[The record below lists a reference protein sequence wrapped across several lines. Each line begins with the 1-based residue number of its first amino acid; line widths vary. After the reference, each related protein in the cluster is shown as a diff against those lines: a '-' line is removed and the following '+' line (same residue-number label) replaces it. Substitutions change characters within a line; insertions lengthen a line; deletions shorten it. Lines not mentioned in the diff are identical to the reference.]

1 MFDKRRFLKSV
12 IGLAIFLNLLVCL
25 HTAKGSNKTK
35 QKTAAY
41 DAYHEKFY
49 PDSNYIYAEID
60 GKVVSKV
67 KCERIYLDY
76 PEIVSRG
83 EANTAIGPNGWIWA
97 AVGYNVSRGK
107 AATGPERLFCSK
119 NGGKTWTSNTLPSTK
134 SCRLQAFTALK
145 DGSLITAI
153 GGQARKSIKIYVSKD
168 KGQTWQQTTTI
179 KAEPFE
185 GIGEGFMSM
194 TQLDDGRILFPVRR
208 WIRKTEEWI
217 PETKKNMLNRA
228 LGNHSVFVAKDGGK
242 SFTEAYTTFYQCAE
256 TQIIQLKSGNLLGA
270 FRHQRDRRWWDTTEN
285 LTALGAPDTPYPFKH
300 VFIGDSNDSGR
311 TWQNLRPVCDK
322 AGKALIGFGEC
333 HGQLVQTADGR
344 VVLVHG
350 NRYPSQHGEIRARV
364 SCDEGKTWLP
374 EVYHMAHGRGYA
386 SSVALPDGTIV
397 TITGEVAL
405 AKGPV
410 KTPCLVVAIRWKLPE
425 Q

>member
-1 MFDKRRFLKSV
+1 M
-12 IGLAIFLNLLVCL
+12 G
-25 HTAKGSNKTK
+25 T
-35 QKTAAY
+35 
-41 DAYHEKFY
+41 
-49 PDSNYIYAEID
+49 NY
-60 GKVVSKV
+60 
-67 KCERIYLDY
+67 
-76 PEIVSRG
+76 
-83 EANTAIGPNGWIWA
+83 
-97 AVGYNVSRGK
+97 
-107 AATGPERLFCSK
+107 
-119 NGGKTWTSNTLPSTK
+119 
-134 SCRLQAFTALK
+134 
-145 DGSLITAI
+145 
-153 GGQARKSIKIYVSKD
+153 
-168 KGQTWQQTTTI
+168 
-179 KAEPFE
+179 
-185 GIGEGFMSM
+185 
-194 TQLDDGRILFPVRR
+194 
-208 WIRKTEEWI
+208 
-217 PETKKNMLNRA
+217 
-228 LGNHSVFVAKDGGK
+228 
-242 SFTEAYTTFYQCAE
+242 
-256 TQIIQLKSGNLLGA
+256 
-270 FRHQRDRRWWDTTEN
+270 TTEN

>member
-1 MFDKRRFLKSV
+1 MSGKRRFLNSF

-25 HTAKGSNKTK
+25 HTAEGSNREKEMV
-35 QKTAAY
+35 AAY
-41 DAYHEKFY
+41 GAYHEKFY

-60 GKVVSKV
+60 GNVVSKV

-76 PEIVSRG
+76 PELVSRG

-107 AATGPERLFCSK
+107 AATGPERVFCSK
-119 NGGKTWTSNTLPSTK
+119 DGGRNWISNFLLSTK
-134 SCRLQAFTALK
+134 SCRLEAFTALK
-145 DGSLITAI
+145 DGSLIVAT
-153 GGQARKSIKIYVSKD
+153 GGGDRKSIRIYVSKD

-185 GIGEGFMSM
+185 QIGEGFMSM
-194 TQLDDGRILFPVRR
+194 TQIDDGRILFPLSR

-217 PETKKNMLNRA
+217 PETKRNMLNRA
-228 LGNHSVFVAKDGGK
+228 LKNHSVFVSKDGGK
-242 SFTEAYTTFYQCAE
+242 SFTEAYTTFYCCCE

-270 FRHQRDRRWWDTTEN
+270 FRHQRYRRWWDTKEN
-285 LTALGAPDTPYPFKH
+285 LAALGAPDTHLPFKH
-300 VFIGDSNDSGR
+300 VFIGDSNDGGR
-311 TWQNLRPVCDK
+311 TWQNLRPVRDK
-322 AGKALIGFGEC
+322 TGKALIGFGEC
-333 HGQLVQTADGR
+333 HGQLVQAADGR

-350 NRYPSQHGEIRARV
+350 NRYPGEHGEIRARV

-386 SSVALPDGTIV
+386 SSVALSDGTIV
-397 TITGEVAL
+397 TVTGNVNL
-405 AKGPV
+405 VNMLKI
-410 KTPCLVVAIRWKLPE
+410 PCPAVAIRWKLP
-425 Q
+425 